1 MILRNKDE
9 YSSQEEETSES
20 EENEIKKKGIEK
32 PSEGL
37 FESRK
42 NEEYLTTPP
51 TSIVKKESLKGDCIS
66 KYVVVYFD
74 DYLRHLRG
82 VFLVLRVNSLFA
94 NNNKC
99 TFCVNSVVF
108 LGFIVNKNGVH
119 VDPEKIKAIQEW
131 PTQQNV
137 GDVRRSRSQFGASV
151 QIYYDITVYS

>member
-1 MILRNKDE
+1 M
-9 YSSQEEETSES
+9 
-20 EENEIKKKGIEK
+20 IKKKKEIEK

-37 FESRK
+37 FEKEEAESRK

-51 TSIVKKESLKGDCIS
+51 TSIVKKQPLKGDCIS